1 MWMRTLAEQVSI
13 SFFAARHTID
23 GDTWMGCEVRMSRHS
38 YELSFSKHLISFQ
51 LNKNERIICTSPKSK
66 VRHEN
71 RIRYYITHTRRWM
84 LVAGIAIRFHLL
96 NEIAGSLRA
105 TREMA
110 THCQLISGDT
120 KIQWKLRHLN
130 DPKRRNVC
138 STVNSG
144 DGPRKKY
151 YFFFCRNMAVR
162 WWLINISGDSEAD
175 RQVIKSKWLCRTYQ
189 NSVSYMYINNGFA
202 QDGAQF
208 AFLLHIPPAADA
220 RCADINNKDD
230 IAHACH
236 FADTQLWTWTSN
248 EKKLIKWQIFAELM
262 MGPPLHVFALIFI
275 ERWMWF
281 TLCTRKCVSVCCVS
295 HNKYYCTAYRPQ
307 NWLKANG
314 GNKHFGLCWIGPWEH
329 TRMKY
334 SIHESCLVTGNDWL
348 FLWVANFHRAHSQHR
363 QFASLFGKC
372 IYFSRM
378 SANAK
383 RFLLSTKNTRIYSS
397 FEELHIPHSHRD
409 DNKFGK

>member
-1 MWMRTLAEQVSI
+1 MNVLS
-13 SFFAARHTID
+13 ARRQRVEFGTETVLGI
-23 GDTWMGCEVRMSRHS
+23 
-38 YELSFSKHLISFQ
+38 
-51 LNKNERIICTSPKSK
+51 TS
-66 VRHEN
+66 
-71 RIRYYITHTRRWM
+71 HTRRWM

-208 AFLLHIPPAADA
+208 AISLLLHLRQRPMHVVP
-220 RCADINNKDD
+220 
-230 IAHACH
+230 
-236 FADTQLWTWTSN
+236 TSTTKTTSLTLVILRTLN
-248 EKKLIKWQIFAELM
+248 C
-262 MGPPLHVFALIFI
+262 GPGHP
-275 ERWMWF
+275 
-281 TLCTRKCVSVCCVS
+281 TRR
-295 HNKYYCTAYRPQ
+295 N
-307 NWLKANG
+307 
-314 GNKHFGLCWIGPWEH
+314 
-329 TRMKY
+329 
-334 SIHESCLVTGNDWL
+334 
-348 FLWVANFHRAHSQHR
+348 
-363 QFASLFGKC
+363 
-372 IYFSRM
+372 
-378 SANAK
+378 
-383 RFLLSTKNTRIYSS
+383 
-397 FEELHIPHSHRD
+397 
-409 DNKFGK
+409 